1 MKKFVIATIM
11 IALFP
16 VSAYS
21 QKDKGPLTAR
31 TEREMKED
39 KEIDKAYRETMKK
52 TGGNGQATKSDPW
65 QTIRPPGA
73 DSTKR

>member
-1 MKKFVIATIM
+1 M

-31 TEREMKED
+31 TEKEMKED
-39 KEIDKAYRETMKK
+39 EEINKAYRETMKK
-52 TGGNGQATKSDPW
+52 TGGNGQA
-65 QTIRPPGA
+65 A
-73 DSTKR
+73 